1 MTGEASVRRSDLI
14 SGAVIVVFGLVM
26 IFVIV
31 PVQISSSGEY
41 GLNPAF
47 FPVTLLWLLVAMGV
61 LLVAT
66 RIPQPPD
73 PPEAEPVLDRWNWLY
88 VVGVS
93 IFLLL
98 GFIAIQT
105 LGYVVAGIIMIGA
118 LMIVIELRHLR
129 WLELIGVS
137 VLSPLIIYYL
147 LYHVF
152 SVQLPAGPLSP

>member
-1 MTGEASVRRSDLI
+1 MRRSDLI
-14 SGAVIVVFGLVM
+14 SGTLIVVFGLVM
-26 IFVIV
+26 IFIIV

-41 GLNPAF
+41 GLDPAF

-66 RIPQPPD
+66 RVPQSSD
-73 PPEAEPVLDRWNWLY
+73 PPEAGPMLDRWSWLFIT
-88 VVGVS
+88 GVTA
-93 IFLLL
+93 FLVL

-105 LGYVVAGIIMIGA
+105 LGFVIAGVIMIAA
-118 LMIVIELRHLR
+118 LMMVIELRHLR
-129 WLELIGVS
+129 WFELIGVS
-137 VLSPLIIYYL
+137 LLSPFVIYYL